1 MPGYN
6 LIRTDHTSNKKCG
19 NVRFS
24 ALKDINIS
32 YSQEFINFKV

>member
-6 LIRTDHTSNKKCG
+6 LIRTDHTSNKKCV

-32 YSQEFINFKV
+32 YS